1 LLPWSNAMS
10 DQRIDDAID
19 RAVREIMHAEPDADF
34 RRRVLL
40 RIEQPARTAWVWGP
54 GFAAAAL
61 AILIVVTFFVARRS
75 PTPVPVEET
84 VSNRPAVSVPSAPPK
99 AIQQP
104 APPRAAPPREM
115 VARTRTIR
123 ARTRSIQE
131 LQAFESGVE
140 IDPITVDLI
149 EANPVQRPAVDVT
162 PLAALTPIE
171 VAPLPPPSGRN

>member
-1 LLPWSNAMS
+1 MS

-54 GFAAAAL
+54 GFAAAAAV
-61 AILIVVTFFVARRS
+61 AILIVATFLIARRS
-75 PTPVPVEET
+75 PTSVPLEET
-84 VSNRPAVSVPSAPPK
+84 VSNRPAVSVPGAPPQP
-99 AIQQP
+99 IQQP
-104 APPRAAPPREM
+104 APARAAPPREM
-115 VARTRTIR
+115 VARPRTIR
-123 ARTRSIQE
+123 ARTRSLQE
-131 LQAFESGVE
+131 LQAFESSVE